1 VQENLAAY
9 APTLKLQKG
18 YDDSHKN
25 PGKYAITGGAKPKEP
40 DLITNEEYLKSISSV
55 KTDEYD
61 SIKSYK
67 LGYVGEYKRLLDARR
82 SDNNNNSSRT
92 ANADHIPPK
101 NSVGQAW
108 NRIKDKPEL
117 REQLKNRNPKL
128 YEMIEGIKDD
138 NNGRNLVA
146 MEVLA
151 VDHRCA
157 LTTASSQHAKKSR
170 QLIAESLVSGDVERM
185 LKQSMI
191 LAHPVTSQELLADL
205 GEARRPPH
213 NLMSQEGTRGYYKA
227 GFTNLVTAYSRQGLI
242 DQNQKEWMMEW
253 TLQGFLVGLLWI
265 VSVLIDGEWWVCCMN
280 DQSEQQ
286 LQLACKDKRD
296 IKPEEEAIIA
306 ELKND
311 SRMQGLGLFI
321 CIILLASL
329 TSLVTSLKCSKDK
342 QCCTV
347 LDRIAQYE
355 DSSKCSTDL
364 CQIAGSAKEHL
375 CKCCKVLGRIAQC
388 SGKDLCKCC
397 IGLCRIA
404 LCFREA
410 LCKCCMEQNR
420 INEIILQEE
429 ENLLE
434 EALKEKIQADMKSK
448 LKACLD
454 SMKWEDCF
462 KIADNI
468 MDEHTGSSSSDQGG
482 KNNEEEKTP
491 TPPSEVNL

>member
-67 LGYVGEYKRLLDARR
+67 LGSVGEYKRFIGARR

-117 REQLKNRNPKL
+117 QEQLKNRNPKL
-128 YEMIEGIKDD
+128 YEMLEGIKDD

-157 LTTASSQHAKKSR
+157 LTTASSHYAKKSR
-170 QLIAESLVSGDVERM
+170 ELIAESLVSGDVERM

-205 GEARRPPH
+205 
-213 NLMSQEGTRGYYKA
+213 
-227 GFTNLVTAYSRQGLI
+227 
-242 DQNQKEWMMEW
+242 
-253 TLQGFLVGLLWI
+253 
-265 VSVLIDGEWWVCCMN
+265 
-280 DQSEQQ
+280 
-286 LQLACKDKRD
+286 
-296 IKPEEEAIIA
+296 
-306 ELKND
+306 
-311 SRMQGLGLFI
+311 
-321 CIILLASL
+321 
-329 TSLVTSLKCSKDK
+329 
-342 QCCTV
+342 
-347 LDRIAQYE
+347 
-355 DSSKCSTDL
+355 
-364 CQIAGSAKEHL
+364 
-375 CKCCKVLGRIAQC
+375 
-388 SGKDLCKCC
+388 
-397 IGLCRIA
+397 
-404 LCFREA
+404 
-410 LCKCCMEQNR
+410 
-420 INEIILQEE
+420 
-429 ENLLE
+429 
-434 EALKEKIQADMKSK
+434 
-448 LKACLD
+448 
-454 SMKWEDCF
+454 
-462 KIADNI
+462 
-468 MDEHTGSSSSDQGG
+468 
-482 KNNEEEKTP
+482 
-491 TPPSEVNL
+491 